1 MKMKKHVIHEK
12 QIGPLY
18 TMILLK
24 DKFWPLVD
32 DIGNIG
38 VLFLLVEH
46 LPTASPVDVSVNRVV
61 QPVKKRQ
68 QTLHKAG
75 RNPFEMYDNNQ
86 VTSPYERSS
95 GYLQITSTQWD

>member
-38 VLFLLVEH
+38 VLFLLVGIS
-46 LPTASPVDVSVNRVV
+46 LVTLVLSRLCLSFCLACASSFGEV
-61 QPVKKRQ
+61 
-68 QTLHKAG
+68 
-75 RNPFEMYDNNQ
+75 
-86 VTSPYERSS
+86 
-95 GYLQITSTQWD
+95 